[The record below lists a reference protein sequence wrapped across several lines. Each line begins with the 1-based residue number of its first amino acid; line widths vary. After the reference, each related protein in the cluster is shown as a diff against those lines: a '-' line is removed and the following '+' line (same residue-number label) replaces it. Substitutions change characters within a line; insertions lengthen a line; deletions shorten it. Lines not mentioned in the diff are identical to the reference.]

1 MRTLTKQE
9 SQVRELV
16 SLLTNLKAV
25 QTELP
30 NKNEHLDNAIKSAT
44 VLIHGEVVP
53 LKYECSDSVILDCIA
68 DLLPNEEETDYML
81 THKEDYENKTPE
93 AMNHFN
99 LMRDR
104 IAQAMDDFLVEY
116 EGYCEDILKGKP
128 RIGEFQ

>member
-30 NKNEHLDNAIKSAT
+30 NKSEHLDNAIKSAT
-44 VLIHGEVVP
+44 GLIYEEILP
-53 LKYECSDSVILDCIA
+53 LEYECSDSVILDCIA
-68 DLLPNEEETDYML
+68 GLSPNEEEVDYML

-93 AMNHFN
+93 AMNHFS
-99 LMRDR
+99 LVHDR
-104 IAQAMDDFLVEY
+104 LTQAMDDFLVEY
-116 EGYCEDILKGKP
+116 EGY
-128 RIGEFQ
+128 